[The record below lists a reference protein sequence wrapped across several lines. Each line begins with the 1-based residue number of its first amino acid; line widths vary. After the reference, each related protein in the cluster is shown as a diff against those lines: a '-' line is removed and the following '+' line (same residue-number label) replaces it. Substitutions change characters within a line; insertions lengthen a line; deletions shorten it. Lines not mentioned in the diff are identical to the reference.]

1 MNLHVRHYIAV
12 LSQIILI
19 FTIVFL
25 IFHFLFF
32 WVNAIIDSYFYWAIG
47 QYFKTGIYPFVS
59 PFIYLRPPTVSP
71 PAYGLFLN
79 IIELFPKPDIVLHAI
94 QLIMLG
100 GVGFFVYKTA
110 LYVVSKSIALIVAC
124 FVVLIPGNLIYA
136 TLTLTEIGA
145 ELFISVFMYLMATFY
160 IKKKVSDLAIASTLG
175 FTMTTWKYAFI
186 VFGFYAFALFL
197 FQKSKNISSYIIISF
212 GLIIVLFWILI
223 NHSVTGAWGLSDNN
237 AVIWNQIVM
246 TGKILPDEK
255 DPSMVALRA
264 YVPKGTNLFQGY
276 WAIQGYILPSHNND
290 WLFVDRILSNVA
302 RAAIIQHPIAY
313 VLTAGNIFWQLH
325 QPGQPYWDNMWT
337 FGDPNPYPFKQSCD
351 LLGSIQLCEPIIKLP
366 NSFSIWNTFV
376 RLSNTFYY
384 TLFPF
389 IATYIFLP
397 SFLLLLIF
405 GTKLERMLS
414 ILYLLGTVPIVFFV
428 HMDRRYIIPL
438 YPIMMLI
445 VMLSIK
451 KMFLLVSKYG

>member
-1 MNLHVRHYIAV
+1 MKNHSAYYTTLLSHV
-12 LSQIILI
+12 ILV
-19 FTIVFL
+19 FTTGFL

-47 QYFKTGIYPFVS
+47 QYFKTGIYPFVY

-79 IIELFPKPDIVLHAI
+79 IIQLFPKPDIVLHAI

-100 GVGFFVYKTA
+100 GIGFFVYKTA
-110 LYVVSKSIALIVAC
+110 LYVISKPTARIVAC
-124 FVVLIPGNLIYA
+124 LVVLIPGNLIYA
-136 TLTLTEIGA
+136 TLTLTEISA
-145 ELFISVFMYLMATFY
+145 ELFISVFMYLVATFY
-160 IKKKVSDLAIASTLG
+160 VKKKTSDLAFASALG

-197 FQKSKNISSYIIISF
+197 LQKSKNISSYIIISCSLF
-212 GLIIVLFWILI
+212 VVLFWILI
-223 NHSVTGAWGLSDNN
+223 NHSVTGTWGLSDNN

-246 TGKILPDEK
+246 TGKILPDEN
-255 DPSMVALRA
+255 DPSMIALRT
-264 YVPKGTNLFQGY
+264 YVSKGTDLFQGY

-313 VLTAGNIFWQLH
+313 VITAGNIFWQLH
-325 QPGQPYWDNMWT
+325 QPGQPYWDNMWM
-337 FGDPNPYPFKQSCD
+337 FGDPNPYPFKPSCD
-351 LLGSIQLCEPIIKLP
+351 SLGTIQLCKPIFKLT
-366 NSFSIWNTFV
+366 NSFQIWNTFV
-376 RLSNTFYY
+376 RLSNTFYL

-405 GTKLERMLS
+405 GKKLERMLS
-414 ILYLLGTVPIVFFV
+414 ILYLLGTGPIVFFV
-428 HMDRRYIIPL
+428 HLDRRYIIPL
-438 YPIMMLI
+438 YPIMILTI
-445 VMLSIK
+445 IFIIQKIPLVMNK
-451 KMFLLVSKYG
+451 FK